1 MKKITAEFKKFINR
15 GNVVDMA
22 VGVIVGS
29 SFTAIVNAVS
39 NNVLKPI
46 INYLLSLLLQKDS
59 LKELHTFLKVVYVVE
74 DGVVT
79 NEIDLK
85 ESIYIDWGTLLNAII
100 NFFLIALVLFTIV
113 KLINRFR
120 EEQKIFSQK
129 LSEIIIDKYEREELR
144 EAGISLRDRAA
155 VLAYFKEKKRLE
167 QEKAERAKAEE
178 AERIRRE
185 REENPTTEELLKEIL
200 LQLRKNSEQPK

>member
-1 MKKITAEFKKFINR
+1 M
-15 GNVVDMA
+15 
-22 VGVIVGS
+22 
-29 SFTAIVNAVS
+29 
-39 NNVLKPI
+39 
-46 INYLLSLLLQKDS
+46 
-59 LKELHTFLKVVYVVE
+59 
-74 DGVVT
+74 
-79 NEIDLK
+79 
-85 ESIYIDWGTLLNAII
+85 
-100 NFFLIALVLFTIV
+100 LFTIV